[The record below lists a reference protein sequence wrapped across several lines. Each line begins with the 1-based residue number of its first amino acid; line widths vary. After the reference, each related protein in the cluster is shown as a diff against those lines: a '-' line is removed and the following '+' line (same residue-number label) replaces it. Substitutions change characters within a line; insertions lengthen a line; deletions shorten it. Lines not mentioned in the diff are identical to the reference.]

1 MLQLKNISLTQ
12 FKNYGQK
19 QFLFNEKVVA
29 ICGNNGIGKTNLL
42 DAIHY
47 LCFTKSYFTKMDAN
61 NVMHGQQGF
70 RVLGEMQKNDEPF
83 TINCVL
89 RETGKKE
96 LQVNGTTCAKFSSHI
111 GQFPLV
117 MIAPDDVA
125 LITDGSEERRKFV
138 DTLIC
143 QLNADYLHQ
152 LISYNKVLLQRNS
165 LLKQFAEAQQRN
177 MPLLEV
183 LDEQLMESGNKIFAT
198 RNKVLQTLLPL
209 VGKYYSEIAAQEE
222 GLALQYESSLHTQ
235 TFGQLLQQ
243 NREKDFLSQRTNGG
257 IHKDDLGFTLQD
269 EPFKQTASQGQRKSL
284 LFALKLAEFDML
296 QKNKG
301 FSPLLL
307 LDDIFEKLDAQRMHN
322 LLQKVCIENQGQVFI
337 TDTHAERLHSN
348 LSHLKINYQLIEL
361 A

>member
-1 MLQLKNISLTQ
+1 MLQLQNISLTQ
-12 FKNYGQK
+12 FKNYKQK
-19 QFLFNEKVVA
+19 EFLFNEKVIA

-47 LCFTKSYFTKMDAN
+47 LCFTKSYFTKTDAN
-61 NVMHGQQGF
+61 NVMHGEQGF
-70 RVLGEMQKNDEPF
+70 RVFGQMQKNHESF
-83 TINCVL
+83 VINCVL

-96 LQVNGTTCAKFSSHI
+96 LQVNGVLSAKFSSHI
-111 GQFPLV
+111 GEFPLV

-143 QLNADYLHQ
+143 QLNADYLQQ
-152 LISYNKVLLQRNS
+152 LITYNKVLLQRNS
-165 LLKQFAEAQQRN
+165 LLKQFAETQQRN
-177 MPLLEV
+177 LPLLEV
-183 LDEQLMESGNKIFAT
+183 LDDQLMEAGNKIFLL

-209 VGKYYSEIAAQEE
+209 VGKYYTEIAAQEE

-235 TFGQLLQQ
+235 TFSQLLQQ

-257 IHKDDLGFTLQD
+257 IHKDDLSFTLQD

-296 QKNKG
+296 QKSKG

-307 LDDIFEKLDAQRMHN
+307 LDDIFEKLDAQRMQN
-322 LLQKVCIENQGQVFI
+322 LLQKVCIENEGQVFI
-337 TDTHAERLHSN
+337 TDTHAERLHSH
-348 LSHLKINYQLIEL
+348 LSHLKISYQLIEL